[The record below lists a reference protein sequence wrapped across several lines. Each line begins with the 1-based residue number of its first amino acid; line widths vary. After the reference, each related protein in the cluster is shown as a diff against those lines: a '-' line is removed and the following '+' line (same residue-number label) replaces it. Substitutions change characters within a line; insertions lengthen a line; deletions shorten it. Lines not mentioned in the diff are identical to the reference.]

1 MDDLNSKAVPSL
13 SKDEIE
19 KKIQLGRDILSGNT
33 EGYSAEDAFAL
44 FSEAAAAGD
53 PEAKALAGEC
63 LYFGNGTEKNLEEAL
78 RLATESADEGDPRGI
93 TLLGGIYYDGLAVE
107 RDDSRAISL
116 FTNAAFRDFA
126 EAQYMLGL
134 CYYDGHGT
142 EQDLERAR
150 YWMQKAA
157 DQGSEDAE
165 DELFNIERDIL
176 EASSQEN
183 AADDGEGALP
193 KIISDLA
200 DLLENTDP
208 FDDELR
214 DKFSRKFLD
223 IIGDP
228 DSYDDPEVQY
238 NLYGSLLEL
247 SKTLRDEEMQK
258 TAREKALHALETS
271 AVKGNFI
278 KAKLELG
285 RLYLMSTDKESHS
298 AAVDLFRQAARQNST
313 EAMKE
318 LSFCYHNGFGVE
330 KDLDMAVYWMK
341 QAYDQASFKDLSF
354 LYAQGLSDL
363 EKEKKEADEKK
374 AHAERGKQLW
384 SDIEYSVYGL
394 LAAAGLYLMTL
405 LYRALGSGFVRE
417 PLIPVHGILRLILIV
432 IAVGGIFYSAM
443 MLFLSILS
451 LICLE
456 EFSPAPA
463 GFIALLLAVG
473 LGSKPEAVGY
483 VAWLCAAGAAIDLL
497 VIIIKLLRSKHR
509 RS

>member
-1 MDDLNSKAVPSL
+1 
-13 SKDEIE
+13 
-19 KKIQLGRDILSGNT
+19 
-33 EGYSAEDAFAL
+33 
-44 FSEAAAAGD
+44 
-53 PEAKALAGEC
+53 
-63 LYFGNGTEKNLEEAL
+63 
-78 RLATESADEGDPRGI
+78 
-93 TLLGGIYYDGLAVE
+93 
-107 RDDSRAISL
+107 
-116 FTNAAFRDFA
+116 
-126 EAQYMLGL
+126 
-134 CYYDGHGT
+134 
-142 EQDLERAR
+142 
-150 YWMQKAA
+150 MQKAA

-330 KDLDMAVYWMK
+330 KDLDMAVY
-341 QAYDQASFKDLSF
+341 
-354 LYAQGLSDL
+354 
-363 EKEKKEADEKK
+363 
-374 AHAERGKQLW
+374 
-384 SDIEYSVYGL
+384 
-394 LAAAGLYLMTL
+394 
-405 LYRALGSGFVRE
+405 
-417 PLIPVHGILRLILIV
+417 
-432 IAVGGIFYSAM
+432 
-443 MLFLSILS
+443 
-451 LICLE
+451 
-456 EFSPAPA
+456 
-463 GFIALLLAVG
+463 
-473 LGSKPEAVGY
+473 
-483 VAWLCAAGAAIDLL
+483 
-497 VIIIKLLRSKHR
+497 
-509 RS
+509 